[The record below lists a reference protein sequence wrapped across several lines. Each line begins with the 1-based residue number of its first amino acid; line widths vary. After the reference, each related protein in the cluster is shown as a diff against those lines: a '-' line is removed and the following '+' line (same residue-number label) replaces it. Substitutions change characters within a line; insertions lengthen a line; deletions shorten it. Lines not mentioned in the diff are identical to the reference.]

1 MSMED
6 VNAHP
11 NTQALLDAWRR
22 LSQGGMASGGPT
34 TDDYPDLVGRL
45 FVLNHVGD
53 RDYSFRRVGHTI
65 ERLFGRQLAEHNF
78 LTLWTDPDR
87 RLVAAAL
94 QAAATDRG
102 PALIRARG
110 ETLTG
115 RRIDLEF
122 TLAPLLSGSGAPR
135 RFLGLCQSVM
145 DEEALHGRPL
155 RRLQAIAL
163 YPPAPSFDPA
173 IRLVSSR

>member
-1 MSMED
+1 MED

-22 LSQGGMASGGPT
+22 LSDDGIVSGGPT
-34 TDDYPDLVGRL
+34 TADYPDLVGRL
-45 FVLNHVGD
+45 FVLNHVAE
-53 RDYSFRRVGHTI
+53 RDYCFRRVGYSI
-65 ERLFGRQLAEHNF
+65 ERLFGRQLLDHNF
-78 LTLWTDPDR
+78 LTQWSEPDR

-94 QAAATDRG
+94 SAAAADRG

-122 TLAPLLSGSGAPR
+122 ALAPLLGGPSIPR
-135 RFLGLCQSVM
+135 RFLGLCQSM
-145 DEEALHGRPL
+145 TGEALLHGRPL

-163 YPPAPSFDPA
+163 YPPAPSLDPE
-173 IRLVSSR
+173 IRLVSTQ

>member
-1 MSMED
+1 MED

-22 LSQGGMASGGPT
+22 LSQDGIVAGGPT

-45 FVLNHVGD
+45 FVLNHVGE
-53 RDYSFRRVGHTI
+53 RDYCFRRVGYSI
-65 ERLFGRQLAEHNF
+65 ERLFGRQLIEHNF
-78 LTLWTDPDR
+78 LTLWSEPDR
-87 RLVAAAL
+87 PLVAAAL
-94 QAAATDRG
+94 SAAAADRG

-122 TLAPLLSGSGAPR
+122 ALAPLLGGPAIPR
-135 RFLGLCQSVM
+135 RFLGLCQSM
-145 DEEALHGRPL
+145 TGEELLNGRPL

-163 YPPAPSFDPA
+163 YPPAPNLDPT
-173 IRLVSSR
+173 IRLVSAQ